1 MFIRRHAQ
9 NAHTSLAACRCHED
23 FHELGVHDPAQQ
35 PRAVRVPVPRRPE
48 E

>member
-1 MFIRRHAQ
+1 MFARRAE
-9 NAHTSLAACRCHED
+9 NAGVSLATCRCHED

-35 PRAVRVPVPRRPE
+35 PRMTVRVPAQRRAE